1 MELRAIVVTGYGINA
16 DEELA
21 AAFSMVGA
29 KPVRVH
35 VADLQA
41 DPAMLAGAAFLAFP
55 GGFSFGDHLGSGL
68 VLANLFRTRLGTELR
83 SFVADGGLVIG
94 ICNGFQALVKTG
106 LLPDLEGRGEPEV
119 SLVHNDSGVFI
130 CDWTPVRFEPGC
142 RCVWTQGLS
151 PSLLPIRH
159 GEGRFTAGTPAV
171 LQRLEAEHL
180 VAVRYDGRNPN
191 GSVNNIAGICDRS
204 GRVLGLMPHPEAF
217 IHPEAH
223 PWRRRGYTDGM
234 GLALFRKAVAWKR
247 NEG

>member
-171 LQRLEAEHL
+171 LQRLD
-180 VAVRYDGRNPN
+180 RK
-191 GSVNNIAGICDRS
+191 SV
-204 GRVLGLMPHPEAF
+204 V
-217 IHPEAH
+217 
-223 PWRRRGYTDGM
+223 
-234 GLALFRKAVAWKR
+234 
-247 NEG
+247 